1 MRTEVVARRPGRERA
16 QRETEPFSVGSRAQ
30 SATVDRPASV
40 WPESCLG
47 GRAVADRIHDLLT
60 REDRV
65 RAIFAE
71 DAPADRI
78 FPSRSTLVERR

>member
-16 QRETEPFSVGSRAQ
+16 QRETEPFSCGSRTQ

-47 GRAVADRIHDLLT
+47 GRAIADRIRDLLA
-60 REDRV
+60 RETAYGRFLQ
-65 RAIFAE
+65 RMRLRIESFHPA
-71 DAPADRI
+71 AP
-78 FPSRSTLVERR
+78 